1 MPSFFKVI
9 VFVNCKD
16 ELSLK
21 LMLGLSDSDR
31 RTWILHFIDARMGV
45 KI

>member
-1 MPSFFKVI
+1 MSSFFKVI

-21 LMLGLSDSDR
+21 LMLDLSDSDR